1 MIIIIIT
8 QGVPW
13 LENDKMSLDTN
24 WWVRCWATRRNEMCT
39 TDLARR
45 GLKPTM
51 GVEEEE
57 VTNVFVILIIFI
69 IVGIL
74 SILHYII
81 ILICR
86 VTQWLH
92 VPRGPNKNVPTIFRD
107 FQPLRELLQHAWHGL
122 QSTPGDLS
130 FLRRQYFCTPTYFTY
145 FLRPCIFFLTKCHTS
160 WPGFLQ
166 RWPRWWDGYGW
177 SFRRVGSSSYC
188 LLATVSKWALP
199 SFNLEDGSAFF
210 TKL

>member
-1 MIIIIIT
+1 
-8 QGVPW
+8 
-13 LENDKMSLDTN
+13 
-24 WWVRCWATRRNEMCT
+24 MCT

-57 VTNVFVILIIFI
+57 VINVFVILIII
-69 IVGIL
+69 LILIVGML

-81 ILICR
+81 ILIRR

-92 VPRGPNKNVPTIFRD
+92 VPRGPDKNVPTIFWD

-130 FLRRQYFCTPTYFTY
+130 FLRLQYFLHSF
-145 FLRPCIFFLTKCHTS
+145 IFYLFFAPLHILTSLYVIIPGQGFFNDGHT
-160 WPGFLQ
+160 
-166 RWPRWWDGYGW
+166 DGMDTDDPFAGW
-177 SFRRVGSSSYC
+177 VPPHIAFWQLC
-188 LLATVSKWALP
+188 LWALP
-199 SFNLEDGSAFF
+199 SF
-210 TKL
+210 K